1 MKEKALKISHVI
13 LLFII
18 TILLVTG
25 VYLKIKF
32 TSINFEEILFLMRGG
47 TGDSDFSV
55 LYLALEICTPIVLV
69 LFAIV
74 YGIFYDITFGKKEL
88 KIKNKKIYPFN
99 FVHNHRILLT
109 VIFFLLSIGILAWSS
124 GLINYVIYTNSAS
137 KFIENNYVDVKEANV
152 TFKQKRNLIFIVS
165 ESLETTMFT
174 KEQGGAWKYEVMPEL
189 YNLLDEEDVVTFYD
203 DNKAEGLNM
212 LQGTSWTT
220 AALVA
225 NTSGLP
231 LKIRINKNQ
240 YHSKNF
246 MNGTY
251 GLGDLLEDN
260 GYNNE
265 LISSA
270 KTSFGGLKEMFT
282 RHGNYNIIDV
292 KNLKDYGFSMGK
304 EDKGKWGFN
313 DNKLFEVAK
322 VRVDE
327 LAKKKEPFN
336 LELVTIDTH
345 FYDGFVGDYSE
356 SKFKE
361 QYENAYATQS
371 RQIYDFVNYIRS
383 KDYYK
388 NTTIVIVG
396 DHLSMQD
403 DFFKKRGA
411 KKRYVYNCIVNP
423 GVEIKNN
430 KNRIATSLDMYP
442 TIVSSIGGIIDGD
455 KLGLGVNLF
464 SGKTTLAEKYGV
476 KKLNSELKKKS
487 NFYND
492 KLLND
497 EYLKKYEVKKG
508 SK

>member
-1 MKEKALKISHVI
+1 M
-13 LLFII
+13 
-18 TILLVTG
+18 
-25 VYLKIKF
+25 
-32 TSINFEEILFLMRGG
+32 
-47 TGDSDFSV
+47 
-55 LYLALEICTPIVLV
+55 
-69 LFAIV
+69 
-74 YGIFYDITFGKKEL
+74 
-88 KIKNKKIYPFN
+88 
-99 FVHNHRILLT
+99 
-109 VIFFLLSIGILAWSS
+109 IFFLLSIGILAWSS

-304 EDKGKWGFN
+304 EDKG
-313 DNKLFEVAK
+313 
-322 VRVDE
+322 
-327 LAKKKEPFN
+327 
-336 LELVTIDTH
+336 
-345 FYDGFVGDYSE
+345 Y
-356 SKFKE
+356 
-361 QYENAYATQS
+361 
-371 RQIYDFVNYIRS
+371 RQ
-383 KDYYK
+383 
-388 NTTIVIVG
+388 
-396 DHLSMQD
+396 QQ
-403 DFFKKRGA
+403 
-411 KKRYVYNCIVNP
+411 
-423 GVEIKNN
+423 
-430 KNRIATSLDMYP
+430 
-442 TIVSSIGGIIDGD
+442 
-455 KLGLGVNLF
+455 
-464 SGKTTLAEKYGV
+464 
-476 KKLNSELKKKS
+476 
-487 NFYND
+487 
-492 KLLND
+492 
-497 EYLKKYEVKKG
+497 
-508 SK
+508 